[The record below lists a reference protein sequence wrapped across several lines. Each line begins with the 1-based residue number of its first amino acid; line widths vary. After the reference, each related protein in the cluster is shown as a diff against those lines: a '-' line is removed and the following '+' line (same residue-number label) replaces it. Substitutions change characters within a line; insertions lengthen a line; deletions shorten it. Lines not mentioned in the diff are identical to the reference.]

1 MTRLL
6 GDATVA
12 TIVARNYA
20 AQARVLHA
28 SGAEHDPA
36 LHRVTLLIDGT
47 NDDRSISG
55 LGEVLIPADLPIPR
69 HELEQMMLIY
79 SVMELATALKPA
91 LLRMLV
97 ARSGRPALYLDPDIR
112 VFSTLQGIV
121 DDAEAHG
128 IVVTPH
134 TLEELPRDGLRHSEQ
149 TIMLAGMYNLGFIAV
164 APSALRF
171 LDWWHERLL
180 VDAVSDP
187 GAGLFTDQRWID
199 WVPSLFPVLISRNP
213 GDNVAYWN
221 LHHRRLRHDDAG
233 WSVNGVPLRFFHF
246 SGFDPTRPW
255 VVSRHMGDT
264 PRPRSS
270 RDDDLSLILEQYA
283 EKLLAAGHGAAS
295 SEPYRLDALPNGVP
309 LTPLRRAFFRQLL
322 LRGMLADAPLPFSET
337 EKFLDWLDE
346 GDSTGVPRLARLVW
360 AIRDDLRHAFPDPAR
375 VSASGFDAWLRA
387 DEWYRSLGDGL
398 VNPPRELT
406 PTSDTPLPADTA
418 LSAFG
423 WNVIAY
429 ADAELGVGEVGRRVA
444 HMVRATGVPTRL
456 VSVPRR
462 ILSRDEHR
470 SAMTVETSLA
480 YENSIICVNA
490 DMVAQVTR
498 DLGLMG
504 TRGRRIGLWFWELDE
519 FPEYLPHAL
528 DQVHEVWVTSA
539 MTRDALL
546 RHTTKP
552 VRLIRIPISLP
563 AEPTPYTRAQLGMPD
578 GTLLLTNF
586 DYLSIPRRKNPI
598 GVIRAYREA
607 VRPDEGVT
615 LMVKSIN
622 AHHAPLA
629 HDEVV
634 YAARGRSDI
643 VIVDAYVSQAEMQAM
658 IELADGYISLHRSE
672 GFGLNVADALARR
685 TPVIST
691 AYSGTLE
698 FTTPDTAALI
708 PHTLVPVGPDCHPY
722 PPEALWAE
730 PDHAAAVDATRDLID
745 DPIAAR
751 ERANRAAAALARDWS
766 LAATSR
772 AIAPAVMPSPLLE
785 AAMPMIQEES

>member
-1 MTRLL
+1 MT
-6 GDATVA
+6 GQPTNATVG

-20 AQARVLHA
+20 AQARVLHE
-28 SGAEHDPA
+28 SVAEHDA
-36 LHRVTLLIDGT
+36 AIHRVTLVIDGT
-47 NDDRSISG
+47 DDDRSIPG
-55 LGEVLIPADLPIPR
+55 LGEVLIPSDLPIPR
-69 HELEQMMLIY
+69 RELEHMMLIY

-97 ARSGRPALYLDPDIR
+97 TRSGRPALYLDPDIQ
-112 VFSTLQGIV
+112 VFSTLSGIV
-121 DDAEAHG
+121 DDAAAHG
-128 IVVTPH
+128 IVITPH
-134 TLEELPRDGLRHSEQ
+134 TLEQLPRDGLRHSEQ

-164 APSALRF
+164 APTAVRF

-180 VDAVSDP
+180 TDAVSDP

-199 WVPSLFPVLISRNP
+199 WVPSLFPVVISRNP

-221 LHHRRLRHDDAG
+221 LHHRRLRLDDDG
-233 WSVNGVPLRFFHF
+233 WTVNDEPLRFFHF
-246 SGFDPTRPW
+246 SGFDPTTPW

-270 RDDDLSLILEQYA
+270 RDDDLHLILDQYA
-283 EKLLAAGHGAAS
+283 DKLLAAGHGAAS
-295 SEPYRLDALPNGVP
+295 AEAYRLDALTNGVP
-309 LTPLRRAFFRQLL
+309 LTPLRRVFFRQLL
-322 LRGMLADAPLPFSET
+322 MRGMLTDAPLPFSET
-337 EKFLDWLDE
+337 EEFLGWLDE
-346 GDSTGVPRLARLVW
+346 SDSTGVPRLARLVW

-387 DEWYRSLGDGL
+387 DEWYRALADGL
-398 VNPPRELT
+398 VQPPGAVPSSVSVR
-406 PTSDTPLPADTA
+406 ADA
-418 LSAFG
+418 ELSAFG
-423 WNVIAY
+423 WNIIAY

-444 HMVRATGVPTRL
+444 HMVRAAGVPTRL

-470 SAMTVETSLA
+470 SAMAIETSLA

-490 DMVAQVTR
+490 DMVAQVTS

-528 DQVHEVWVTSA
+528 DQVHEVWVTST
-539 MTRDALL
+539 MTRDALV
-546 RHTTKP
+546 RHTSKP
-552 VRLIRIPISLP
+552 VRLIRIPITTP
-563 AEPTPYTRAQLGMPD
+563 RTPTPYTRSQLAMPE
-578 GTLLLTNF
+578 GPLLLTNF

-598 GVIRAYREA
+598 GVIRAFREA
-607 VRPDEGVT
+607 VSPDEGVT

-634 YAARGRSDI
+634 HAARGRSDI
-643 VIVDAYVSQAEMQAM
+643 QIVDAYVTQAEMQAM

-698 FTTPDTAALI
+698 FTSPDTASLV
-708 PHTLVPVGPDCHPY
+708 PYTLAPVGPNCHPY
-722 PPEALWAE
+722 PAEALWAE
-730 PDHAAAVDATRDLID
+730 PDHDAAVSAIRALID
-745 DPIAAR
+745 DPVSAR
-751 ERANRAAAALARDWS
+751 ARADRAAAVIAREWS
-766 LAATSR
+766 LAETSR
-772 AIAPAVMPSPLLE
+772 AITPHVIPGPLV
-785 AAMPMIQEES
+785 AAARPTIQEES